1 MQIAL
6 LENTFRRPSR
16 SDIVV
21 SDHVDLPAFDKIKI
35 FATNE
40 AEAAAGRE
48 AFLARWQGYLQAAK

>member
-1 MQIAL
+1 
-6 LENTFRRPSR
+6 
-16 SDIVV
+16 VV
-21 SDHVDLPAFDKIKI
+21 SNHADLPAFDKIKI